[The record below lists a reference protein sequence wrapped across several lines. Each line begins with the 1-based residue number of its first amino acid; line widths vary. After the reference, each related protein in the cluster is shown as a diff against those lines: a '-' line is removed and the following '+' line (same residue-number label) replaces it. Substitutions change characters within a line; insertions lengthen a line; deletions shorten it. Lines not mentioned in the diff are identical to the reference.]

1 MEKQKKEKKGLKQS
15 FQNRNF
21 HYGIYSLGITA
32 LVLAILVVL
41 NLVVSILPTS
51 ITNVD
56 LSPSLLYSIGD
67 VSKEV
72 ADNLQED
79 VDIIVVAET
88 GSVDERITNFL
99 NNYADL
105 SEHLHLSEVDPV
117 LHPDVMTKYDIT
129 SDGIVVRCEATDKST
144 SILFS
149 DIIVTGVNSSYYQ
162 QTGQY
167 VQEEKSFDGEGQLT
181 SAVDYV
187 TSTETH
193 KMYRLTQHGEASL
206 AENLTT
212 SLTKSNI
219 TVEDLDLMSESSIP
233 EDGEVLLIN
242 GATSDIT
249 EDEENLL
256 LDYMKAGGTLMVTLA
271 PSGSTKLQ
279 ELPRLETVLNEYG
292 IETSL
297 SFVGDESRYY
307 QKSLYSILPV
317 QNDTEILK
325 NVASD
330 TPLLMQLNQAF
341 THREDARSSLT
352 YTDLLTTSESG
363 FTYSVDSEEKSE
375 DGTQLLGTMVTET
388 TGTSG
393 DVKSTLFVF
402 GSASL
407 IDSSIIDQFS
417 NVGNATA
424 FVDCVSSTMDNVSN
438 ISIPAKSLEVS
449 TNTNTATGGGMAW
462 GALFMV
468 IIPVVLVITGFVI
481 WFRRRRK

>member
-1 MEKQKKEKKGLKQS
+1 MEKQKKAKKGLKQS

-41 NLVVSILPTS
+41 NLVVGILPTS
-51 ITNVD
+51 VTNVD

-72 ADNLQED
+72 ASNLQED

-105 SEHLHLSEVDPV
+105 SDHLHLSEVDPV

-187 TSTETH
+187 VSTETH
-193 KMYRLTQHGEASL
+193 EMYRLTGHGEAAL
-206 AENLTT
+206 ASNLTT

-219 TVEDLDLMSESSIP
+219 TVTDLDLMSESSIP
-233 EDGEVLLIN
+233 EDCEVLLIN

-249 EDEENLL
+249 EDEEKLL
-256 LDYMKAGGTLMVTLA
+256 LDYMKAGGTLVVTLA
-271 PSGSTKLQ
+271 SPT
-279 ELPRLETVLNEYG
+279 ETLPRLENVLNEYG
-292 IETSL
+292 IETTL
-297 SFVGDESRYY
+297 GYVADYTRGY
-307 QKSLYSILPV
+307 QNNPLQILPI
-317 QNDTEILK
+317 QNDTDVLTS
-325 NVASD
+325 VGSD
-330 TPLLMQLNQAF
+330 TPLLMQNNAAF
-341 THREDARSSLT
+341 LHRDGARSSLT
-352 YTDLLTTSESG
+352 YTDLLVTSENG
-363 FTYSVDSEEKSE
+363 FIYTGSEETPTT
-375 DGTQLLGTMVTET
+375 GTQLLGTMVTET

-402 GSASL
+402 GSTSL
-407 IDSSIIDQFS
+407 MDSTVIDQYS
-417 NVGNATA
+417 NVGNAA
-424 FVDCVSSTMDNVSN
+424 AVVDCVSSTMDNVSN

-468 IIPVVLVITGFVI
+468 IIPVVLVIAGFVI